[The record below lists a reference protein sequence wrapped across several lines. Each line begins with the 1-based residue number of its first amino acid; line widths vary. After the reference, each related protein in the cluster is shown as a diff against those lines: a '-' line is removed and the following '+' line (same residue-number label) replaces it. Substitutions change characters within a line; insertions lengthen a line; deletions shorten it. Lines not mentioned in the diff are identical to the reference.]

1 MLLVSAS
8 VFLAFVY
15 AGLLLVYL
23 KGWRATPEWTL
34 PEGYKPRTGI
44 SVLIPARNEADRI
57 AACLRAIAAGSYPPS
72 LLEII
77 VIDDFSDDATA
88 AVVQRFQSGISIRLV
103 HLSDILPAEHA
114 MLANKK
120 AAIEAGVALAH
131 GPLIVTTDADC
142 IAPADWLRIIASRFE
157 AGDLQLL
164 TAPVALH
171 REKNLL
177 QRFQSLD
184 LLGLMGITAAGMHL
198 GFQRMA
204 NGANLAYTKEV
215 FENVGGYAGNRSLSS
230 GDDMFLV
237 QKIARLHTSSVAFLK
252 NPAAAV
258 RTEAAADLRSF
269 VQQRIRW
276 GTKTAALPEWPVRL
290 VLLAVFLFCW
300 SIVIN
305 AVIAVPAAAAGNY
318 LFLQLLGLQLLIKA
332 VFDYLFL
339 REMCLYFGR
348 ADLLRWFVPC
358 FLMHTAY
365 VALIGAASLVFRRY
379 RWKGRRVG

>member
-15 AGLLLVYL
+15 ACLLLVYL

-276 GTKTAALPEWPVRL
+276 GTKNAALPEWPVRL
-290 VLLAVFLFCW
+290 
-300 SIVIN
+300 
-305 AVIAVPAAAAGNY
+305 
-318 LFLQLLGLQLLIKA
+318 
-332 VFDYLFL
+332 
-339 REMCLYFGR
+339 
-348 ADLLRWFVPC
+348 
-358 FLMHTAY
+358 
-365 VALIGAASLVFRRY
+365 
-379 RWKGRRVG
+379 